1 MCLRFVRFITG
12 GVYEAGKESFK
23 VKRKRLRKNVR
34 LFRINE
40 IAELYE
46 KSISSGKRRIHMS
59 GSKYSANHRV
69 LFSGMAGL
77 MLSVVLGHGVEI
89 DASSDRAKTDLNPG
103 LKQIGVIKPR
113 SASEIPGSNWTL
125 GCETL
130 DRDFAIFDEYKKF
143 IGPLGIKTI
152 RLQGGWAKTEKEKG
166 KYDFGWLDKIVDE
179 AIGMGLNII
188 LETDYGNPI
197 YEGGGG
203 FDLAGGFPTSE
214 EALAAWDRWV
224 EAMSKHYKGRVRDWA
239 MWNEPDIN
247 KKHKPEDIAI
257 FNIRTAEIVKRV
269 IPESR
274 IAGLSLASSSPK
286 LLDNCL
292 KVLAEKGKVDLF
304 HWFIYHGYEFN
315 PDKSY
320 QNVEELKATLAKY
333 STKAKM
339 RQGENGCPSETA
351 TRFAL
356 SNHPWTEYSQA
367 KWDLRRMLGDLGHD
381 VESAVFTICDFNH
394 TGREINRKGLLRAT
408 AEKKVEKIKLAY
420 YSVQNAV
427 SVFDNTLERV
437 KEPVVAVMY
446 DKSTASFGYRNKT
459 TGQSLV
465 VMWDNSGTPDDVFVT
480 RLAHVMVKG
489 LTFNEPVWVDLV
501 SGRIYEIPANN
512 VTKAGECTI
521 FTNVPLYD
529 APVLIAEKSLVIR

>member
-1 MCLRFVRFITG
+1 MSITSNKG
-12 GVYEAGKESFK
+12 YK
-23 VKRKRLRKNVR
+23 V
-34 LFRINE
+34 F
-40 IAELYE
+40 
-46 KSISSGKRRIHMS
+46 
-59 GSKYSANHRV
+59 
-69 LFSGMAGL
+69 FSGVIAL
-77 MLSVVLGHGVEI
+77 MLTVSLSCGVDI
-89 DASSDRAKTDLNPG
+89 DTSPDRAKTDLNPG
-103 LKQIGVIKPR
+103 LKQAGVIKPR
-113 SASEIPGSNWTL
+113 SAGEIPGSNWTL

-143 IGPLGIKTI
+143 IAPLGIKTI

-166 KYDFGWLDKIVDE
+166 KYDFGWLDKIVDD
-179 AIGMGLNII
+179 AIGFGLNII

-203 FDLAGGFPTSE
+203 ADLAGGFPTSE

-224 EAMSKHYKGRVRDWA
+224 ETMAKHYKGRVRDWA

-247 KKHKPEDIAI
+247 KKHKPEDIAV
-257 FNIRTAEIVKRV
+257 FNIRTAEIIKRV
-269 IPESR
+269 IPDSR

-304 HWFIYHGYEFN
+304 DWFIYHGYEFN

-320 QNVEELKATLAKY
+320 QNVEELKKTLAKY

-381 VESAVFTICDFNH
+381 VESAIFTICDFNH
-394 TGREINRKGLLRAT
+394 VGREINRKGLLRAT
-408 AEKKVEKIKLAY
+408 AEKKVEKVKLAY
-420 YSVQNAV
+420 YSVQNLV
-427 SVFDNTLERV
+427 SVFDNTLERI

-446 DKSTASFGYRNKT
+446 DKSTASFGYKNKT
-459 TGQSLV
+459 TGHGLA
-465 VMWDNSGTPDDVFVT
+465 VMWDNSGTPDDAFVT
-480 RLAHVMVKG
+480 RPAQVVVKG
-489 LTFNEPVWVDLV
+489 LAFKEPVWVDLV
-501 SGRIYEIPANN
+501 SGRIYEIPGDR
-512 VTKAGECTI
+512 VMKAGE
-521 FTNVPLYD
+521 FTVFRNMPLYD
-529 APVLIAEKSLVIR
+529 APVLIAEKGLVLR